1 MTIPFRVWHRVAGGL
16 AGALCATVLAV
27 HAGASTPVSP
37 GRQIGPDTLDLDS
50 SYAIH
55 SCAPDDGEAVA
66 LYFGARVIGPPGAP
80 ERIEHQSVEIAI
92 WQPWSSLAGRTFTLQ
107 DYHGG
112 GFASYCPR
120 DGRSCERLEYARVHF
135 DQVTDDRLK
144 GRIEVLVAGGRR
156 IARRFSARLVP
167 IRMMCG

>member
-1 MTIPFRVWHRVAGGL
+1 MTVPFGVWHWVAGGV

-27 HAGASTPVSP
+27 HGGAPISLVSLA
-37 GRQIGPDTLDLDS
+37 RQIGPDTLDLDS

-55 SCAPDDGEAVA
+55 SCAPDDGEAVG
-66 LYFGARVIGPPGAP
+66 LYFGAQVIGPPAAP
-80 ERIEHQSVEIAI
+80 ERIEHESVGISI

-144 GRIEVLVAGGRR
+144 GRIEVLLGGRR
-156 IARRFSARLVP
+156 VARRFSARLVP